1 MVGKDV
7 WLLSVCLKISI
18 CLRVLILIHIVSILY
33 HIPQYIT
40 YIYIYTYL
48 YLISCII
55 YHIIISYHIISYSN
69 PQKCALNLPNWRPNI
84 CSIFPANSA
93 PGTLPRPSNL
103 TEMLGPYG
111 RWAWLWYVEHVEPL
125 GCRHKWRESPSHF
138 LHMIWE
144 DSTSHNLLLTVRV
157 FCRTTVPDLSILAD
171 WILTSFFFPTTAVT
185 TEKMSYFTV
194 YHDDIYILIS
204 WWYTSDHDTYYIY
217 IYSYTY
223 SCYIYIYHIYI
234 YIHISH
240 IYIYMY
246 IPYIIPYHTIYM
258 YIHLLYLL
266 ILYIHIPY
274 IVYIYIYTYYILYCM
289 NIPSCHGWIRVR
301 RPRKRRGAWRPCSA
315 RPTPGA
321 PGRRW
326 NREGRR
332 KAEPGWRF
340 MVQIT
345 WQCVKTLY
353 PCSSHQNS
361 WDLWMFIPLK
371 MVLIGI
377 DPYPLTGA

>member
-1 MVGKDV
+1 MLHMFSTCVCMFTNHFPQPWNHADLESAIFHPNGMNTTKRYASIQMVH
-7 WLLSVCLKISI
+7 SNSINNIS
-18 CLRVLILIHIVSILY
+18 
-33 HIPQYIT
+33 
-40 YIYIYTYL
+40 YIYIYIYL
-48 YLISCII
+48 
-55 YHIIISYHIISYSN
+55 
-69 PQKCALNLPNWRPNI
+69 
-84 CSIFPANSA
+84 
-93 PGTLPRPSNL
+93 
-103 TEMLGPYG
+103 
-111 RWAWLWYVEHVEPL
+111 
-125 GCRHKWRESPSHF
+125 
-138 LHMIWE
+138 
-144 DSTSHNLLLTVRV
+144 
-157 FCRTTVPDLSILAD
+157 
-171 WILTSFFFPTTAVT
+171 
-185 TEKMSYFTV
+185 
-194 YHDDIYILIS
+194 
-204 WWYTSDHDTYYIY
+204 
-217 IYSYTY
+217 
-223 SCYIYIYHIYI
+223 
-234 YIHISH
+234 

-246 IPYIIPYHTIYM
+246 IPEIIPYHTIYM